1 MIKILIG
8 VVVVTI
14 AVIAVFLFLDP
25 KVGIAQTNSAVTEV
39 TNNTFSVTVEGEV
52 YKPGTYTLDEGKTLI
67 DLIEAAG
74 GTTSSADERAY
85 YETAELVN
93 GSSYYIASLYDAS
106 DLCSKEPVNKV
117 NINNDDAETL
127 ASVNGITSTIANSII
142 TYRNDNGMFATL
154 EQLQEVYG
162 IGPAT
167 YKKIRGYVILHAW
180 RYSSFFSL
188 YTQGLIFE

>member
-25 KVGIAQTNSAVTEV
+25 KVGIVQTNSAVTEV
-39 TNNTFSVTVEGEV
+39 ANNTFSVAIEGEV
-52 YKPGTYTLDEGKTLI
+52 YKPGTYTLEEGKTLI
-67 DLIEAAG
+67 DLIETAG
-74 GTTSSADERAY
+74 GVTSSADERAY

-93 GSSYYIASLYDAS
+93 GSTYYIASLYDSA
-106 DLCSKEPVNKV
+106 DLCNSEQVNKV
-117 NINNDDAETL
+117 NVNNDYADTL
-127 ASVNGITSTIANSII
+127 ATVNGITSTIANSIVA
-142 TYRNDNGMFATL
+142 YRNENGIFSTL

-162 IGPAT
+162 VGPAT

-180 RYSSFFSL
+180 YYSLFFSH

>member
-14 AVIAVFLFLDP
+14 AVIATFLFLDP
-25 KVGIAQTNSAVTEV
+25 KVGIVQTNSAVTEV
-39 TNNTFSVTVEGEV
+39 SNNTFTVTVEGEV

-74 GTTSSADERAY
+74 GATSSADERAY

-93 GSSYYIASLYDAS
+93 GTTYYIASLYDS
-106 DLCSKEPVNKV
+106 TDLCNKEQVNKV
-117 NINNDDAETL
+117 NINNDDADTL
-127 ASVNGITSTIANSII
+127 ATVNGITSTIANSIV
-142 TYRNDNGMFATL
+142 TYRVETGMFSTL

-167 YKKIRGYVILHAW
+167 YKKIRGYVILHA
-180 RYSSFFSL
+180 
-188 YTQGLIFE
+188 

>member
-1 MIKILIG
+1 MVKVLIG
-8 VVVVTI
+8 VVAVTI

-25 KVGIAQTNSAVTEV
+25 KVGIVQTNSAVTEV
-39 TNNTFSVTVEGEV
+39 SNNTFSVAVEGEV

-74 GTTSSADERAY
+74 GITSSADERAY

-93 GSSYYIASLYDAS
+93 GSTYYIASLYDS
-106 DLCSKEPVNKV
+106 TDLCNNEQVNKV
-117 NINNDDAETL
+117 NINNDDANTL
-127 ASVNGITSTIANSII
+127 ASVNGITSTIANSIV
-142 TYRNDNGMFATL
+142 TYRNENGMFSTL

-180 RYSSFFSL
+180 YYSLFFSH
-188 YTQGLIFE
+188 YTLGLIFE